1 MKIAFLVGEFPNLSE
16 TFILNQIT
24 GLIDRGHDVDIY
36 AEIPSNRAK
45 VHADVEKYN
54 LLNRTYYHPQIPSNY
69 LLRVLKGSGLLFSN
83 FLKDPI
89 LLLRSLNLFKYG
101 KKAASL
107 RLFYAVIPFL
117 RKRQQYDIIHCNFG
131 NVGLKGVFLRNIGAI
146 EGKLITKFYGLDLSG
161 HLQEFGDR
169 VYDPLFD
176 KGDLFI
182 PISKLQKRRLLDL
195 GCDEKKIIVHR
206 LGIDC
211 QKFTFTPRQP
221 HPDGQIR
228 LVTIARLVEKKGVE
242 YGIRAVAK
250 LSKLYQNIEYN
261 IVGDGYLRETLE
273 KLVEELDA
281 GEAVKLLG
289 WRQRAEVIEI
299 LNNADILLAPSVT
312 SENGDQE
319 GTPVVLMEAMAMSLP
334 VVSTQHSGIPE
345 LVEDGVSGFLV
356 PERDWEAL
364 AEKINYLIQHPDIWV
379 QMGKEGRL
387 QVEKFYNIDLLND
400 RLIEIYQQLE
410 PVSPA
415 NPLNMAGVGK
425 TQICR

>member
-24 GLIDRGHDVDIY
+24 GLINRGHDVDIY

-54 LLNRTYYHPQIPSNY
+54 LLNRTYYHSQIPSNH
-69 LLRVLKGSGLLFSN
+69 LLRVLKGLGLLFTN
-83 FLKDPI
+83 LLKDPI
-89 LLLRSLNLFKYG
+89 ILLRSLNVFRYG

-107 RLFYAVIPFL
+107 RLLYAVIPFL
-117 RKRQQYDIIHCNFG
+117 YKRPQYDVIQCHFG
-131 NVGLKGVFLRNIGAI
+131 TKGLEGLKLRDIGAI
-146 EGKLITKFYGLDLSG
+146 KGKLCTTFHGLDISG
-161 HLQEFGDR
+161 NLQKFGDR
-169 VYDPLFD
+169 VYDSLFD
-176 KGDLFI
+176 KGDLFL
-182 PISKLQKRRLLDL
+182 PISECWKRRLVDL
-195 GCDEKKIIVHR
+195 GCEEKKIIVHR
-206 LGIDC
+206 MGIDC
-211 QKFTFTPRQP
+211 HKFNLTPRQP
-221 HPDGQIR
+221 YTDGQIR
-228 LVTIARLVEKKGVE
+228 LVTVARLVEKKGVE

-250 LSKLYQNIEYN
+250 LSQLYQDIEYN
-261 IVGDGYLRETLE
+261 IVGDGDLRPALE
-273 KLVEELDA
+273 KLVADLNL
-281 GEAVKLLG
+281 GHAVKLLG
-289 WRQRAEVIEI
+289 WKQRTEVVEI
-299 LNNADILLAPSVT
+299 LDNADILLAPSVT
-312 SENGDQE
+312 SQNGDRE
-319 GTPVVLMEAMAMSLP
+319 GIPVVLMEAMAMGLP

-364 AEKINYLIQHPDIWV
+364 AEKINYLIQHRDIWV
-379 QMGKEGRL
+379 QMGQEGRL

-415 NPLNMAGVGK
+415 NPLNMAEVGK